1 MFNYR
6 QYVNHQHKS
15 PLYHM
20 CMIFGYFFASLRFQ
34 SGAMCAIIGVVG
46 CAFPDSRFSI
56 AFLDQIYPHS
66 FSAKS
71 VSTNF
76 HGNVYLKIESVL
88 FKVSCWMEKDNY
100 WSKIQICL
108 ICLIFNCLNKN
119 IYTNIFLMN
128 RVSLRC

>member
-1 MFNYR
+1 MIKELKTLEGYIMHPRINTHMYCLTIENAYLTTSMNYHFT
-6 QYVNHQHKS
+6 VCVWV
-15 PLYHM
+15 L
-20 CMIFGYFFASLRFQ
+20 IIFFASLRFQ

-71 VSTNF
+71 VSKNF

-88 FKVSCWMEKDNY
+88 FKVSCWMENDNY

-108 ICLIFNCLNKN
+108 I
-119 IYTNIFLMN
+119 
-128 RVSLRC
+128 